1 MLPSIPYHP
10 SLGTEKF
17 VIRNTY
23 HERSFIGNFQIAG
36 CGLTF
41 DHKKNKRKEK
51 VMAKLFDGKLV
62 ITEIPDLLE
71 YLPTTIYLT
80 LVALVVGLVIG
91 LLIALVRMNR
101 IPVLNQIA
109 IAFVSIV
116 RGTPIIVQLYIT
128 YFGIPIALK
137 YFNYYHGTNF
147 NINGIPG
154 ILFAMVALG
163 LNQSAFDSETIRAA
177 IQSVDKG
184 QIEAAKSMGMNG
196 GQVLRRVILPQAA
209 AVALLPLGNSFIS
222 LIKGTSL
229 AFTCSV
235 VEITAA
241 GKILAG
247 RNYRY
252 FEVYCSLAIIYW
264 VITFILERILALVEK
279 KITIP
284 EQPPEDKNASPRK
297 EESK

>member
-1 MLPSIPYHP
+1 
-10 SLGTEKF
+10 
-17 VIRNTY
+17 
-23 HERSFIGNFQIAG
+23 
-36 CGLTF
+36 
-41 DHKKNKRKEK
+41 
-51 VMAKLFDGKLV
+51 MAKLFDGKLV
-62 ITEIPDLLE
+62 ITEIPSLLE
-71 YLPTTIYLT
+71 YLPTTLYLT
-80 LVALVVGLVIG
+80 LVALVFGLLIG
-91 LLIALVRMNR
+91 LLIALIRMNKV
-101 IPVLNQIA
+101 PVLNQLA
-109 IAFVSIV
+109 IAFVSII

-137 YFNYYHGTNF
+137 YFNFYHGTDF
-147 NINGIPG
+147 NINNIPG

-163 LNQSAFDSETIRAA
+163 LNQSAFDSETIRSS

-184 QIEAAKSMGMNG
+184 QIEAAKSIGMSN

-209 AVALLPLGNSFIS
+209 AVALLPLGNSFIA

-235 VEITAA
+235 IELTAA

-252 FEVYCSLAIIYW
+252 FEIYCSLAIIYW
-264 VITFILERILALVEK
+264 VITFILERVLALIEK

-284 EQPPEDKNASPRK
+284 EQPV
-297 EESK
+297 ESSVTVNPDVEVAQ